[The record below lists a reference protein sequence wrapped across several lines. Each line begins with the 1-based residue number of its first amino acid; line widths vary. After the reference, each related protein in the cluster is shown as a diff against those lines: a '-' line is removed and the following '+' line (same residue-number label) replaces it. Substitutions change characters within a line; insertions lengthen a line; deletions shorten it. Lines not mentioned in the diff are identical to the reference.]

1 MKKIVLL
8 LALILSATAFSQIHN
23 PVKWT
28 TSVVPVSE
36 NKYDLVVQATIES
49 GWHLYSQN
57 VPENGP
63 IPTAFTFPKNAAY
76 ELVGKVSEET
86 GKTINDPIFNM
97 KIKFFE
103 GKATFKQRITAV
115 SKKAFKITG
124 EVEFMVCD
132 DANCLSIL

>member
-1 MKKIVLL
+1 MKKIMLL
-8 LALILSATAFSQIHN
+8 LALFISAISFSQIHN
-23 PVKWT
+23 PVKWS

-63 IPTAFTFPKNAAY
+63 IPTAFAFPKNSTY

-86 GKTINDPIFNM
+86 G
-97 KIKFFE
+97 
-103 GKATFKQRITAV
+103 
-115 SKKAFKITG
+115 
-124 EVEFMVCD
+124 
-132 DANCLSIL
+132 